1 VTILVLAVILTYVM
15 AEGAI
20 AYGAV
25 LLFVYA
31 LGRGVPIVLAGTFAG
46 VLKGLLAVGRWSHV
60 IEKASG
66 VIIIGVGLYL
76 LWIA

>member
-1 VTILVLAVILTYVM
+1 
-15 AEGAI
+15 
-20 AYGAV
+20 
-25 LLFVYA
+25 
-31 LGRGVPIVLAGTFAG
+31 

>member
-1 VTILVLAVILTYVM
+1 
-15 AEGAI
+15 
-20 AYGAV
+20 V

-46 VLKGLLAVGRWSHV
+46 VLKSFHTLGRWSNW
-60 IEKASG
+60 IEKVSG
-66 VIIIGVGLYL
+66 VIVLLVGLYF